1 MLDRHDTAGVARDR
15 GRPAARRVR
24 CLLLA
29 PPGAARDRLQH
40 ALELAHLP
48 ARTVSAAA
56 HAREALDGLEPPG
69 SVLVSQALGGQ
80 VVSDLIRRG
89 AAARIPVLVLGVAGA
104 TLALDA
110 AAEGAADF
118 VAAPAEASV
127 VVRRLGQLLRSATP
141 RAEVEPRAGLAGAL
155 GLVGRSA
162 AMRTLVERI
171 ERIARYKTNVLVLGE
186 SGSGKELV
194 ARALHACGQNR
205 EHLFVPLNCA
215 ALGRDII
222 ENELFGHERG
232 AFTGAD
238 ELKRG
243 LFELADGGTLFLDE
257 IAEMEPS
264 TQAKLLRVLEGNEFR
279 RVGGSGKIKVDVNV
293 IAATNQDLERAVAAG
308 RFREDLY
315 YRLRVVT
322 VAVPPLRERAEDVPL
337 LVEHF
342 LAEFNRRHGV
352 RLEGLAPEAT
362 ARLQA
367 HDWPGNVRELKHA
380 IEAAAILATGP
391 AISGADV
398 EATLAPRR
406 PRAAPVGGE
415 LTVSVG
421 ERLDV
426 VERRVIEATLARC
439 ASKVEAA
446 KVLGIGLRTL
456 YTRLRAFG
464 REA

>member
-1 MLDRHDTAGVARDR
+1 MARSPR
-15 GRPAARRVR
+15 RPAPALRSAR

-29 PPGAARDRLQH
+29 PPGEARDALRRGLERARLSVRSVSAPAH
-40 ALELAHLP
+40 AL
-48 ARTVSAAA
+48 
-56 HAREALDGLEPPG
+56 EALDGLEPP
-69 SVLVSQALGGQ
+69 SAVLVSQAVGEQALGELVRCGT
-80 VVSDLIRRG
+80 
-89 AAARIPVLVLGVAGA
+89 AARLPVLVLGVEGAG
-104 TLALDA
+104 LSLDA

-118 VAAPAEASV
+118 VAAPAEAGV
-127 VVRRLGQLLRSATP
+127 VVRRLEQLLRRTAPPADARS
-141 RAEVEPRAGLAGAL
+141 RGGLAGAL

-162 AMRTLVERI
+162 AIEALVERI

-186 SGSGKELV
+186 SGVGKELV

-215 ALGRDII
+215 ALGKDII

-293 IAATNQDLERAVAAG
+293 VAATNQDLEGAVEAG

-322 VAVPPLRERAEDVPL
+322 VAVPPLRERKEDVEL
-337 LVEHF
+337 LAEHF
-342 LAEFNRRHGV
+342 LREFNRRHGA
-352 RLEGLAPEAT
+352 RLEGLTPEAA
-362 ARLQA
+362 ARLRA

-380 IEAAAILATGP
+380 VEAAAILAAGRT
-391 AISGADV
+391 ISAPDV
-398 EATLAPRR
+398 EASFAPRR
-406 PRAAPVGGE
+406 RAVAPAAAGG

-426 VERRVIEATLARC
+426 VERRMIEATVARC
-439 ASKVEAA
+439 ASKAEAA
-446 KVLGIGLRTL
+446 EVLGIGLRTL
-456 YTRLRAFG
+456 YTRLRAYG
-464 REA
+464 VDA